1 MKGRIRNCGPG
12 SWQISC
18 ELGRDS
24 LGMRRARAEAIGGIG
39 LELRAFT
46 EYAFAE
52 FDMVRIYAHFYEWNP
67 ASVRVLE

>member
-1 MKGRIRNCGPG
+1 
-12 SWQISC
+12 
-18 ELGRDS
+18 
-24 LGMRRARAEAIGGIG
+24 MRRARAEAIGGIG